1 MKVLI
6 AIVALSASFAV
17 AQTTH
22 GANSPVVAGV
32 QGNVTIHN
40 GQAAPPAPTVA
51 PQAAPEPE
59 TIESLKRQHLID
71 NCRVAVAEAN
81 AAIGQIPIATKNA
94 EDIAQKKRTEA
105 LDLIIKTKK
114 DLGLPDQYVWNFDIG
129 NFVIAPQVKQV
140 NPDPKK

>member
-17 AQTTH
+17 AQATKTPQKP
-22 GANSPVVAGV
+22 ATPPTPVVAS
-32 QGNVTIHN
+32 
-40 GQAAPPAPTVA
+40 
-51 PQAAPEPE
+51 QAAPEPE

-81 AAIGQIPIATKNA
+81 AAIGQIPIATKTA
-94 EDIAQKKRTEA
+94 EDNAQKKRQEA

-114 DLGLPDQYVWNFDIG
+114 ELGLADQYVWNFDIG

-140 NPDPKK
+140 EQPKK